1 MSLANATEGGS
12 TIRGSTTIPMVHRF
26 TLIKPGSKRG
36 GGGRES
42 HGVHSRGQ
50 SPSRSTEALWSPLEL
65 FFSSTLLSA
74 KCDVCAKRLGWK
86 PVLEC
91 DDCGMR

>member
-1 MSLANATEGGS
+1 MSVANATEGGS
-12 TIRGSTTIPMVHRF
+12 TIRGSAIPMVHRF
-26 TLIKPGSKRG
+26 TLIKPGTKRG
-36 GGGRES
+36 AGGRGEEP
-42 HGVHSRGQ
+42 Q
-50 SPSRSTEALWSPLEL
+50 SEGSWNPLEL

-91 DDCGMR
+91 DDCGMK

>member
-1 MSLANATEGGS
+1 MTNGLRRKKAESWP
-12 TIRGSTTIPMVHRF
+12 IPMVHRF
-26 TLIKPGSKRG
+26 TLIKPGTKRG
-36 GGGRES
+36 GAGGREEP
-42 HGVHSRGQ
+42 Q
-50 SPSRSTEALWSPLEL
+50 SEGSWNPLEL

-91 DDCGMR
+91 DDCGMK